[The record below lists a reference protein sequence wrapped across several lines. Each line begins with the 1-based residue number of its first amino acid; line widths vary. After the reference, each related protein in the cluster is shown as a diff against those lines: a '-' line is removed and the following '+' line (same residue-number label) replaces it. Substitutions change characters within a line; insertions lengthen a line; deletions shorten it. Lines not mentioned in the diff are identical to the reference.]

1 MAPYACALLRLPR
14 RSECYQHETL
24 VTKSLTQNMSTQ
36 AIKVIGIDPGSQNMG
51 WGIVS
56 ERSGVLALVACGVI
70 RPKAKEFSARLG
82 EIFHGLAAVLEE
94 HKPDE
99 ASVEDIFTH
108 KNVASALKLGQAR
121 GVAVAACASRSLPV
135 YSFEPRVIKKS
146 LVGTGSAEKSQVSF
160 MVARLLGVKENW
172 AVDAGDALA
181 AAICHLNSRRITLLT
196 AR

>member
-1 MAPYACALLRLPR
+1 
-14 RSECYQHETL
+14 
-24 VTKSLTQNMSTQ
+24 MSTQ
-36 AIKVIGIDPGSQNMG
+36 GIKVIGIDPGSQNMG

-56 ERSGVLALVACGVI
+56 ERSGVLGLVACGVI
-70 RPKAKEFSARLG
+70 RPKAGDFSARLG
-82 EIFHGLAAVLEE
+82 EIFHSLAAVLDE
-94 HKPDE
+94 HTPDE
-99 ASVEDIFTH
+99 AGVEDVFTH
-108 KNVASALKLGQAR
+108 KNVSAALKLGQAR
-121 GVAVAACASRSLPV
+121 GVAVAACASRGLPV

-181 AAICHLNSRRITLLT
+181 AAICHLNSRRINMLT

>member
-1 MAPYACALLRLPR
+1 
-14 RSECYQHETL
+14 
-24 VTKSLTQNMSTQ
+24 MSTQ